1 MDSSSLL
8 SDEQIKHFKT
18 HGYLVLKNLFDKAS
32 LDNWREL
39 IWRKLG
45 SNLET
50 PETWPEDDSS
60 IHRYEYSPLNRHSG
74 DTRPCA
80 PLWHNW
86 AAARLF
92 MAMEHPK

>member
-8 SDEQIKHFKT
+8 SDEQIEHFKT

-32 LDNWREL
+32 LDNWREQ

-45 SNLET
+45 SHLET

-60 IHRYEYSPLNRHSG
+60 IHRYEYDP
-74 DTRPCA
+74 P
-80 PLWHNW
+80 
-86 AAARLF
+86 
-92 MAMEHPK
+92 

>member
-8 SDEQIKHFKT
+8 SDEQIEHFKT
-18 HGYLVLKNLFDKAS
+18 HGYLVLKNLFDEAS
-32 LDNWREL
+32 LDNWREQ

-45 SNLET
+45 SNPEI
-50 PETWPEDDSS
+50 PETWPEDDSR
-60 IHRYEYSPLNRHSG
+60 IHRYEYAPLSRHFG

-92 MAMEHPK
+92 MAMEPPK